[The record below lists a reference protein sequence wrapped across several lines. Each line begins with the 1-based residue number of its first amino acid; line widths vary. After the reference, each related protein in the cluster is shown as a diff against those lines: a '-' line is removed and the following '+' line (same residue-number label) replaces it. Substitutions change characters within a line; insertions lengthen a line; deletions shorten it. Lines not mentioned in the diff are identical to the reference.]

1 MRSAFIT
8 LSHVLSVCIL
18 ICLCLPGSGARAGQ
32 TRHYDLV
39 YISPL
44 PNSKYLHPGTNII
57 LRAATRV
64 AGSDAPLL
72 VRTITG
78 GRSGLHS
85 FTTHISD
92 DCRTVTFQPEVP
104 FASAEEVTVQIDTNE
119 ARWTGRETSGKFRFS
134 TAGRT
139 PDRTA
144 VRKVLRAVDF
154 PTVVFPPAVS
164 ALRKAGKKGSAVDS
178 PAVVLP
184 NISVTVSDSTS
195 PGYLFLAP
203 IISSVDSVPA
213 LLILQNDGT
222 PVFALDLLA
231 NAYDFKPQPNG
242 MLTFYDDASSIFKVM
257 DRTYA
262 IVDSLQCGNGYETD
276 IHELRILPNGHALL
290 LGVNEEIVD
299 MSQFVPGGDTAA
311 VVVGSIL
318 QELDTSKTVVFQWR
332 SWDHYN
338 ITDAVGI
345 DFTWHTIDY
354 VHGNALDVDTD
365 GNILFSSR
373 MQNEITKIDRETG
386 AIIWRLGG
394 NNNQFRF
401 VNDSIGFSYQHAVRR
416 IANGDITLLDNGN
429 LHVPAFSRAVEYAL
443 DTSQMTATL
452 VWQYRNTPDIFGQG
466 MGFVQRMDNGN
477 TLIGWGATNPTV
489 TEVTAAG
496 RKAYEMTFDSGVHSY
511 RAFRY
516 DWPPVVT
523 TVPMRRLS
531 ATYRLAQNFP
541 NPFNPVTTI
550 QFSIVQQS
558 PVKLEVFNMLGQRV
572 ATLVNGEMAAG
583 SYSERFDGTNLA
595 SGVYL
600 YRLQAGSYVDTKK
613 LLLLR

>member
-1 MRSAFIT
+1 M
-8 LSHVLSVCIL
+8 
-18 ICLCLPGSGARAGQ
+18 
-32 TRHYDLV
+32 

-44 PNSKYLHPGTNII
+44 PNSKYIHPGTNII

-78 GRSGLHS
+78 GRSGLHR
-85 FTTHISD
+85 FTPHISD
-92 DCRTVTFQPEVP
+92 DCRTVTFQPDVP
-104 FASAEEVTVQIDTNE
+104 FASGEEVTVNLDTNE
-119 ARWTGRETSGKFRFS
+119 ARWPGLTTSGKFRFS
-134 TAGRT
+134 IAVRT
-139 PDRTA
+139 PDRSA
-144 VRKVLRAVDF
+144 VRKMLRVADF
-154 PTVVFPPAVS
+154 PAVVFPPAVS
-164 ALRKAGKKGSAVDS
+164 ALRKAGKKRFAVDA

-184 NISVTVSDSTS
+184 NIHVTVSDSTS

-203 IISSVDSVPA
+203 IINSVDSIPA

-242 MLTFYDDASSIFKVM
+242 MLTFYDDESSIFKVM
-257 DRTYA
+257 DRTYT
-262 IVDSLQCGNGYETD
+262 IVDSLQCGNDYETD

-311 VVVGSIL
+311 VVVGSII

-338 ITDAVGI
+338 ITDAVGV
-345 DFTWHTIDY
+345 DFTWHMIDY

-452 VWQYRNTPDIFGQG
+452 VWQYRNTPDIFDQA
-466 MGFVQRMDNGN
+466 MGFVQRMENGN
-477 TLIGWGATNPTV
+477 TLIGWG
-489 TEVTAAG
+489 
-496 RKAYEMTFDSGVHSY
+496 
-511 RAFRY
+511 
-516 DWPPVVT
+516 
-523 TVPMRRLS
+523 RRI
-531 ATYRLAQNFP
+531 RP
-541 NPFNPVTTI
+541 
-550 QFSIVQQS
+550 
-558 PVKLEVFNMLGQRV
+558 
-572 ATLVNGEMAAG
+572 
-583 SYSERFDGTNLA
+583 
-595 SGVYL
+595 
-600 YRLQAGSYVDTKK
+600 
-613 LLLLR
+613 LRR